1 VAFTGQLRQQPPF
14 FWIAL
19 AVGTA
24 LFALYPFA
32 IGVLVRQGGVETN
45 VGWTA
50 ARAGDGRLRVTHVDA
65 GGPADGRLSVGDVLL
80 SANGQPNL
88 PRGLGWVLFMDLRPG
103 DRYRIGV
110 ERDGVPIEH
119 ELTVSARS
127 NLQKV
132 WLIQV
137 PLLAISFCFFATGLG
152 VSLISARARVARL
165 YAIAALAV
173 AAVLIPGGV
182 FLGDLLHGRD
192 RLVLLAVA
200 SVAPFVYPT
209 VYQFF
214 AEFPPGVPQAVLW
227 RRVRFMLFAWGAA
240 FFPVNALTNVAAA
253 HGSSA
258 AVSFIVSHPTMFATY
273 ERMAPVF
280 LASAVFAILAVMVR
294 NYRAVHDAV
303 QRVRLRW
310 IVFGWIAAATPFA
323 VLFVSDIIASL
334 AGAEFEYFTWLRLQT
349 IAQLFLVVLPLTFT
363 YAVLAHR
370 VVGVEVVIRRGLRY
384 VLARNVLRAAVF
396 LPLLLIVSSVVL
408 NPNRTVA
415 EILFQNPF
423 FAGLALA
430 AALALAARDRLQRAL
445 DRRFFRDA
453 SERDRLLLDL
463 VHELA
468 RRDDPHGLNSLV
480 VGRIGRALHAQDVRL
495 LLDDDPEFP
504 ADTSTVSARALGAQL
519 LVPIRSGGERVVGL
533 LLLGDKKS
541 EEPYSREDRRL
552 LEAVAAQIAVV
563 RENAALRRTAA
574 DDARVKQ
581 EVLARIDAASFNLL
595 KECPACGACYDHS
608 DERCTNDGHALS
620 LTVPVDR
627 TIDGRYR
634 LEQLLGH
641 GGMGTVYAATD
652 VRLGRG
658 VAVKVMRDA
667 VLASDESRRRF
678 HREARACARLRHEN
692 IVAVYDYGTTGHD
705 VAYLVMERLVGTT
718 LRAVLQRTG
727 CLPPSQVADWVE
739 QMLDGIGC
747 AHDAGIIHRDLKPEN
762 VFLKQHRDGSTSSIT
777 LLDFG
782 LAKLH
787 LTASEE
793 SRSLTAPGRALGTL
807 AYMSPEQLLGMPVD
821 ARSDLYSIG
830 VIVLEALTG
839 INPFHRSDPQASIAA
854 TLHQPAGLGTA
865 DPATAALDAVLQRSI
880 AKERD
885 QRFTRARDMGAALLP
900 ALRSCPPRQRMTA
913 AADATNTTL

>member
-1 VAFTGQLRQQPPF
+1 MRQQPPF
-14 FWIAL
+14 FWVAL

-24 LFALYPFA
+24 IFALYPFA
-32 IGVLVRQGGVETN
+32 VAVLLRQGGVETHT
-45 VGWTA
+45 GWTA
-50 ARAGDGRLRVTHVDA
+50 ARDGDGRLRVAHVDA
-65 GGPADGRLSVGDVLL
+65 GGPADGRLSVGDLL
-80 SANGQPNL
+80 RTVNGQPNM
-88 PRGLGWVLFMDLRPG
+88 PRGLGWVLFMDLQPG
-103 DRYRIGV
+103 DRYQIGV
-110 ERDGVPIEH
+110 ERDGAPIEH
-119 ELTVSARS
+119 ELTASARS
-127 NLQKV
+127 NVQKV

-152 VSLISARARVARL
+152 VALISARTRVARL

-173 AAVLIPGGV
+173 AAQLIPGGV

-200 SVAPFVYPT
+200 SLLPFVWPV

-214 AEFPPGVPQAVLW
+214 AEFPPGVPRALLW
-227 RRVRFMLFAWGAA
+227 RRVRFILFVWAA
-240 FFPVNALTNVAAA
+240 TFFPVNALTNIATA
-253 HGSSA
+253 HGSA
-258 AVSFIVSHPTMFATY
+258 AAATFIASHPTLFAIY
-273 ERMAPVF
+273 EGMRPLF
-280 LASAVFAILAVMVR
+280 LASAVFAILGVIVR
-294 NYRAVHDAV
+294 NYTAVVDPV

-310 IVFGWIAAATPFA
+310 IVFGWIVAATPFA
-323 VLFVSDIIASL
+323 VLFVGEIIASL
-334 AGAEFEYFTWLRLQT
+334 AGAEFEYFAWLRLQT
-349 IAQLFLVVLPLTFT
+349 IAQLFLVMLPLTFT

-370 VVGVEVVIRRGLRY
+370 VVGVEVVVRRGLRY
-384 VLARNVLRAAVF
+384 VLAKNVLRVAMF
-396 LPLLLIVSSVVL
+396 LPLLVIVTRVLL

-423 FAGLALA
+423 FTGLAVAAMIGLA
-430 AALALAARDRLQRAL
+430 TRDRLERAL

-453 SERDRLLLDL
+453 SERDRLLIDL

-468 RRDDPHGLNSLV
+468 QRDEVHGLDSLV
-480 VGRIGRALHAQDVRL
+480 AGRIEHALHAEDVRL

-504 ADTSTVSARALGAQL
+504 GDPDTVSAEGLGSEL
-519 LVPIRSGGERVVGL
+519 LVPIRSGGRRVVGL
-533 LLLGDKKS
+533 LLLGNKKS

-581 EVLARIDAASFNLL
+581 EVLGRIDAATFNLV

-608 DERCTNDGHALS
+608 DERCTKDGHALS

-627 TIDGRYR
+627 RIDARYR
-634 LEQLLGH
+634 LDQLLGR
-641 GGMGTVYAATD
+641 GGMGAVYAATD

-667 VLASDESRRRF
+667 VLGSEESRRRF
-678 HREARACARLRHEN
+678 HREARACARLRHEH

-718 LRAVLQRTG
+718 LRAVLQRSG
-727 CLPPSQVADWVE
+727 CLPPAQLADWVE

-762 VFLKQHRDGSTSSIT
+762 VFLKQRRDASTSSIT

-787 LTASEE
+787 LTDSDE
-793 SRSLTAPGRALGTL
+793 SHGLTAPGRALGTL

-821 ARSDLYSIG
+821 ARSDLYAIG
-830 VIVLEALTG
+830 VIVLEALIG
-839 INPFHRSDPQASIAA
+839 HNPFRRSDPQATVAA
-854 TLHQPAGLGTA
+854 ILHEQARIGAA
-865 DPATAALDAVLQRSI
+865 DRATAALDAVLQRSL
-880 AKERD
+880 AKDRD
-885 QRFTRARDMGAALLP
+885 QRFIRAQEMAAALLP
-900 ALRSCPPRQRMTA
+900 ALRSCPPRPPVGA
-913 AADATNTTL
+913 AANDASTTFD